1 MALTIEGA
9 SIGFDESN
17 VQTALNNINAKMITE
32 ASNKMDTSMS
42 GLRDYVDSAWV
53 GQSAETF
60 KNNMEA
66 DKKVIQ
72 QALKDTYEALK
83 TEIYQIMQE
92 MADVDNALITKRGE

>member
-32 ASNKMDTSMS
+32 ASNKMDNSMS

>member
-32 ASNKMDTSMS
+32 ASNKMDSSMS

-60 KNNMEA
+60 KNNMES
-66 DKKVIQ
+66 DKKQIQ
-72 QALKDTYEALK
+72 QYLKDAYDALK

-92 MADVDNALITKRGE
+92 MSDVDNALITKRGE